1 MVILARTKM
10 MIPRMSNA
18 PNIIGAKMYGSN
30 GRLSPPPPGS
40 ERQKAKRARGGGE
53 RKREKELESDDS

>member
-1 MVILARTKM
+1 M
-10 MIPRMSNA
+10 MIPRMSNT

-40 ERQKAKRARGGGE
+40 ERQKAERKGGGGGE
-53 RKREKELESDDS
+53 RWRESKLEGNDS